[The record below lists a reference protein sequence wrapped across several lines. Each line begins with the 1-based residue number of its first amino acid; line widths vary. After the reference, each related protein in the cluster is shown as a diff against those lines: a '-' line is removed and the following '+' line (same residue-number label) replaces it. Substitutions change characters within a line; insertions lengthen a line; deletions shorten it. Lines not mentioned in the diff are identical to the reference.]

1 MSLILDA
8 LRKGS
13 RAGRFAPAA
22 DAAHADS
29 VLATLGY
36 GPTPPAK
43 AVGSRAIALLGM
55 VMVVAL
61 AAWWFWPMVSPP
73 NSGSPTGVTQ
83 AVGPVSVPRAVPW
96 TSERR
101 PPAATAPTTLPV
113 VSTRDEF
120 PAEVDV
126 RPVLSHRRSHGDE
139 GEAAVTKASA
149 SDFRL
154 AIYYHRAGDFDRA
167 QSHYR
172 AVLARYELN
181 PEAHNN
187 LGLLYQEK
195 GLLDESVHEFQRAT
209 FINPRYGRA
218 HCNLGVTLMRQGK
231 LDLAR
236 AEFELAAS
244 LDPRDTDA
252 RVNLALVQ
260 SANREPEAARATL
273 LNALAIDPSSA
284 AAHYNLGLLY
294 DQAGET
300 SRALEHYRAFLG
312 NAGMEHASLAASVK
326 ARVEELTQA
335 QY

>member
-13 RAGRFAPAA
+13 RAGRAAPAA

-36 GPTPPAK
+36 GPMPPAR
-43 AVGSRAIALLGM
+43 AVGSRAIAPLGM
-55 VMVVAL
+55 VMAVAL

-73 NSGSPTGVTQ
+73 NSSSPTRVTQ

-96 TSERR
+96 TPERR
-101 PPAATAPTTLPV
+101 PAAATAPTPVPV
-113 VSTRDEF
+113 VSMRDEF
-120 PAEVDV
+120 PTEVDV
-126 RPVLSHRRSHGDE
+126 RPALSHRRSHGDE
-139 GEAAVTKASA
+139 GAGVTRASA

-187 LGLLYQEK
+187 LGLLYQQK

-294 DQAGET
+294 DQVGET

-312 NAGMEHASLAASVK
+312 NAGMEHASLAASVN
-326 ARVEELTQA
+326 ARVEELSRA
-335 QY
+335 R